1 MQHSHSLSFLDQVS
15 AHLIEQHG
23 SDFNDVI
30 IVLPSNRVR
39 LYLLQ
44 SIQRRLNQNFFSP
57 HFYSMVDL
65 VRELSGGQSA
75 FAIEQVLEL
84 FACYKRLDGADDS
97 FTEFIKWAP
106 SILKD
111 MEDVDAAMADGNQV
125 FRNLREVKEI
135 ENWSFSGDRLSEAQ
149 QSFIAF
155 WNMVGEMHRQ
165 FTSWQDDHSVWTH
178 GRMTRRAAESSQF
191 NEALLLNKKVYFVGI
206 ASFSQAETALIKRI
220 RRTTATEVLWDLD
233 EYYVADT
240 AHEAGGPARKFG
252 IGSSTSW
259 IQNGMLDSPKKIH
272 LVESTTSMSQILAV
286 VQEIESL
293 PASELNQTCIVVAEE
308 SMLEPLIG
316 SLGKLDVSVNL
327 ALGIPLNRT
336 SPARWIQ
343 SLLRLRAS
351 VQRRGHYHAH
361 FVIYLKLAKELFGF
375 DSALEEVLKR
385 MVAENWVYVDEKKW
399 NEVKSGYPELTF
411 LIDLLNASI
420 TPADLVVSLNEVL
433 QHITSKDEFALTAS
447 RKIHELLVT
456 MSGLLQR
463 YDFIGD
469 DQALRALFQ
478 MIAQR
483 EKIYYR
489 GEPIDGLQVLSIHE
503 TRGIDFKHVFL
514 LGCNEDNMPSP
525 HVYSSFIPY
534 DLRLHYGLSLPQDA
548 DAVYAYTLYRLF
560 HRAESIRFYFATV
573 SSDFKSAEQSRY
585 ITQIISEWIPRNSS
599 LELIRQRVQTPAV
612 VKQNFEYQNN
622 EWVKKRLDELFAYGI
637 SPSAMNKYNQCKLDF
652 YFRYIIGLGE
662 EDEVEEQMSS
672 ATFGSIVHFVLEEFY
687 AGFIDGYPNVQDF
700 AELNSSLQT
709 RLESAMKRKYKSQST
724 KYGFNYLAVEV
735 AKQML
740 EKYIDYELS
749 EIE

>member
-1 MQHSHSLSFLDQVS
+1 
-15 AHLIEQHG
+15 
-23 SDFNDVI
+23 
-30 IVLPSNRVR
+30 
-39 LYLLQ
+39 
-44 SIQRRLNQNFFSP
+44 
-57 HFYSMVDL
+57 
-65 VRELSGGQSA
+65 
-75 FAIEQVLEL
+75 
-84 FACYKRLDGADDS
+84 
-97 FTEFIKWAP
+97 
-106 SILKD
+106 
-111 MEDVDAAMADGNQV
+111 
-125 FRNLREVKEI
+125 
-135 ENWSFSGDRLSEAQ
+135 
-149 QSFIAF
+149 
-155 WNMVGEMHRQ
+155 
-165 FTSWQDDHSVWTH
+165 
-178 GRMTRRAAESSQF
+178 
-191 NEALLLNKKVYFVGI
+191 
-206 ASFSQAETALIKRI
+206 
-220 RRTTATEVLWDLD
+220 
-233 EYYVADT
+233 
-240 AHEAGGPARKFG
+240 
-252 IGSSTSW
+252 
-259 IQNGMLDSPKKIH
+259 
-272 LVESTTSMSQILAV
+272 
-286 VQEIESL
+286 
-293 PASELNQTCIVVAEE
+293 
-308 SMLEPLIG
+308 
-316 SLGKLDVSVNL
+316 
-327 ALGIPLNRT
+327 
-336 SPARWIQ
+336 
-343 SLLRLRAS
+343 
-351 VQRRGHYHAH
+351 
-361 FVIYLKLAKELFGF
+361 
-375 DSALEEVLKR
+375 VLKR
-385 MVAENWVYVDEKKW
+385 MVSENWVYVDEKKL
-399 NEVKSGYPELTF
+399 NEIKSGYPELTF

-463 YDFIGD
+463 YEFIGD

-514 LGCNEDNMPSP
+514 LGCNEDNMPGP

-534 DLRLHYGLSLPQDA
+534 DLRLHYGLPLPQDA

-700 AELNSSLQT
+700 AELKSSLQT

-749 EIE
+749 EIEQGIQRKVVGAEVTLSAEIDVQKHGWDRPIKLKGLADR